1 MRQLQHIL
9 NNYEVIPFQ
18 ALIYLTGECYYGGK
32 VTDEWDR
39 RVLIE
44 LLKTFYNEIVVY
56 EDYKFCKIEQYH
68 IPDDI
73 TLDKALEFIQTV
85 SFLIFL

>member
-39 RVLIE
+39 RVLNE

-56 EDYKFCKIEQYH
+56 EDYKFCKIEEYH
-68 IPDDI
+68 IPDGI
-73 TLDKALEFIQTV
+73 SLDKAFEYIQTV
-85 SFLIFL
+85 SLEI